1 MTQTTDELREIY
13 EEAFSWYD
21 PKRSVPAIA
30 VTFYPYVGINHTIR
44 IRDGNILVKIGEI
57 CRDMPRPCHKGLAF
71 ILVGKLLRKK
81 IPAGAREVYSAYSK
95 SDAIRLRA
103 ADSKRTRG
111 RKVVTTPQGSVYDLE
126 EIFASLNRKYF
137 GELIP
142 KPVLTWS
149 VRKTYRILGH
159 HDATHDHITI
169 SKSLDAYD
177 VPRYVVEYVVFH
189 EMLHIHHP
197 TKHINGRRYNHTAEF
212 RRDERKFAFYT
223 QAENWIERNV
233 RKLKRAA
240 KR

>member
-149 VRKTYRILGH
+149 VR
-159 HDATHDHITI
+159 
-169 SKSLDAYD
+169 
-177 VPRYVVEYVVFH
+177 
-189 EMLHIHHP
+189 
-197 TKHINGRRYNHTAEF
+197 
-212 RRDERKFAFYT
+212 
-223 QAENWIERNV
+223 
-233 RKLKRAA
+233 
-240 KR
+240 